1 MFKNKLIFNKYK
13 VKTYRNLSHLSLL
26 YEGVNIKD
34 NEPIFIKI
42 EKKNLKYNFL
52 ESEAYC
58 LFNLK
63 GFGIPKLIS
72 YGKIGLYNILI
83 EELLGK
89 TLHELWKLRN
99 TSQISNIKNVCMVAL
114 QTLDRLEYI
123 HSKNYIHRDIKPQN
137 FVTGRKDPNIIYTI
151 DFGFSHQYRSSR
163 TGKHIKY
170 STKKEVMGSLSYL
183 SINTS
188 RGFEQSRR
196 DDLESLGYML
206 IFLAKGNLP
215 WLSIEDLEISKVMKF
230 KKIYIFKKKLSAE
243 KLCEGLPEEFAKFIN
258 YSRKLDFEENPD
270 YNYLRSLFSSILDRY
285 QGINGIYFFWLKRN
299 NSVKKEEKE
308 RNSASLNNINR
319 RKDSS
324 KNRLFKQIKS
334 SLEKNDNQRRTIQQ
348 NNLFFEHVNNIHF
361 KPIYQRN
368 YSNNDIIRN
377 YDNIKN
383 ISHDE
388 KIINLNDMIIS
399 YNDNKFNFN
408 NRPNIR
414 KRIIKDKIL
423 KLKPKP
429 INNAN
434 NRFIKKFKTKY
445 YFNDESYTNII
456 SPAPNRKSYSN
467 NKYFSTDSLLLDQ
480 NKNEMNNIINK
491 KNFNKEI
498 IINENIKQNIFSKEK
513 RIKKILVKRNSNYR
527 TLYEREKEKE
537 KEKSICSAQNKLNLN
552 YFFVNFNSVN
562 QINKN
567 NESMNMQIG
576 LRNRFFNSKDKKEN
590 NSQKKFIKIKDNKNF
605 INNCLLKNNRNMKV
619 LTSKNSIKKNLF
631 KNNIKDIHIKKI
643 NNNNTYQKMIH
654 RNNSYNFFN
663 NFLRTNYDSKIKIEE
678 NNHLYNSLDKNISK
692 IMFHF
697 PKEKKI
703 YNKFKIN
710 INPIMNNANELLSSD
725 NNLGY
730 INFYSL
736 NSNFFNNNNRIS
748 LTQQNKI

>member
-619 LTSKNSIKKNLF
+619 LTSKNSVKKNLF

>member
-99 TSQISNIKNVCMVAL
+99 TNQISNIKNVCMVAL

-137 FVTGRKDPNIIYTI
+137 FVTGRKDPNIIYII

-170 STKKEVMGSLSYL
+170 STKKEAMGSLSYL

-230 KKIYIFKKKLSAE
+230 KKIYIFKKKLSTE

-270 YNYLRSLFSSILDRY
+270 YNYLRSLFSSILDRN
-285 QGINGIYFFWLKRN
+285 QEKNDLYFFWLKRN

-308 RNSASLNNINR
+308 RNSGSLNNINR

-368 YSNNDIIRN
+368 YSNIDIIRN

-388 KIINLNDMIIS
+388 KIINRNDMIIS